1 MPKGKAKEA
10 TKKQPVQRWTARKW
24 AESKGEK
31 YVRALTAAGPGFAK
45 RIMTAHA
52 AIQKQGEITNRI
64 ARLKAQLE
72 KLEGSVGNGQAELE
86 MEECEKIL
94 IGIVNTLPGIP
105 AKAAKPV
112 EEPVGAA
119 TE

>member
-1 MPKGKAKEA
+1 MPRGKAKEMP
-10 TKKQPVQRWTARKW
+10 KKQVIERWTARKW
-24 AESKGEK
+24 AEAKGEK
-31 YVRALTAAGPGFAK
+31 YVRALAAAGPDFAK
-45 RIMTAHA
+45 RIVTAHA

-94 IGIVNTLPGIP
+94 IGIVNTLPDIP